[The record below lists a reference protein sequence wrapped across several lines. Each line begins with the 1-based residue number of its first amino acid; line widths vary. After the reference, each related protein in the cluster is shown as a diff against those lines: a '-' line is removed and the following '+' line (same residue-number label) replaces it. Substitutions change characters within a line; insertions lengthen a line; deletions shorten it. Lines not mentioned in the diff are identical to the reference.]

1 MDARCPERGENC
13 PGNSATKWLWTLAS
27 SLARVPPWT
36 NKQIPHLAQNV
47 VVPKI
52 SNTRGRFQR
61 SASRMGKWCRLLCR
75 RIRSRTRHSGRKT
88 LKQHLAMHAATLTT
102 YEQVCAVVVSYLPA
116 KTVWIPTA
124 TYAAGHTARARDPD
138 AMNVDKSMTRKAK
151 EKENRRKARKEKA
164 KEKATAKRAKKANT
178 AKTQGKTKKGK
189 SAQSAGET
197 IPQECWYN
205 AKGQGK
211 QSKDGT
217 SGKGRGEH
225 PIHQRQ
231 KHVHCSHVSR
241 PFRLPRGHP
250 RWEWRIGEIRD
261 PSRLRSR
268 TCNANRE
275 KNNGNRGPKQSC
287 RDAMP
292 REAYK
297 AAVREHNRTMK
308 QHRFQKYFE
317 LCAAKPHKLT
327 CTWQNACKRAIWVCQ
342 NTCFLKKGC
351 SSASSFELHL
361 RLRIFKP
368 VRCNLVIGFIAFDKI
383 HCNALLSSF
392 ALTRPY
398 VLGFAEWQ

>member
-1 MDARCPERGENC
+1 MDTRCPECGENC

-197 IPQECWYN
+197 IPHKN
-205 AKGQGK
+205 AGTTRRAKGNKARMARLVKVGGNI
-211 QSKDGT
+211 QSISDKNMSTAPT
-217 SGKGRGEH
+217 SVGPSVSHAGIPAGNGASAKSGIR
-225 PIHQRQ
+225 
-231 KHVHCSHVSR
+231 HVYDRERVM
-241 PFRLPRGHP
+241 
-250 RWEWRIGEIRD
+250 RIGKKQWQ
-261 PSRLRSR
+261 SRSQAIMPGRY
-268 TCNANRE
+268 AA
-275 KNNGNRGPKQSC
+275 RGIQSSGSW
-287 RDAMP
+287 A
-292 REAYK
+292 
-297 AAVREHNRTMK
+297 
-308 QHRFQKYFE
+308 
-317 LCAAKPHKLT
+317 
-327 CTWQNACKRAIWVCQ
+327 
-342 NTCFLKKGC
+342 
-351 SSASSFELHL
+351 
-361 RLRIFKP
+361 
-368 VRCNLVIGFIAFDKI
+368 
-383 HCNALLSSF
+383 
-392 ALTRPY
+392 
-398 VLGFAEWQ
+398 